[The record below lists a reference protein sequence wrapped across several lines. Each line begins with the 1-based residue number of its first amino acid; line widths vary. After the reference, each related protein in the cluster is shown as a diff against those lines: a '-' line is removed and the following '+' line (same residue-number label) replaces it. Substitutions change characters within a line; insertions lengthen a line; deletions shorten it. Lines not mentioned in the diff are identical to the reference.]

1 MKSAGRVSTR
11 VVLLVIAAL
20 GARAS
25 AQNPPQPP
33 TPQDQRPVF
42 RSGTDVVRVDV
53 YPRHRGRIVTG
64 LTPEDFR
71 VTEDGTPQTIETFEF
86 IAIAGADS
94 AEEPLEPRNAD
105 EARRMAADPR
115 NRVFIFYLDAYSVD
129 MFGSAR
135 AREPILGFLQ
145 RSMGPRDLFAVMT
158 SVQSPEL
165 LEFTRLT
172 QGLGSVLSMSKPWGL
187 EDRIP
192 EGPEEEQLEG
202 LCGRGVVAG
211 RRMLKVLN
219 DLDGLVKA
227 LSAMRP
233 ERKNLIFVGN
243 RWQNEIGLQ
252 TMPSGAFCRAPSAGA
267 VPLFDAAG
275 QRGRG
280 SFQPPAVLTEGAD
293 LCRRARA
300 EICGVDF
307 TARTREIFERAQR
320 ENVAVYF
327 LPPAP
332 KSMANFSLARSFA
345 DQTDGLSIVNNDISL
360 GLSQVL
366 GHQTGYYMIGYRS
379 TKGGEDARLRE
390 VRVRVSKP
398 DVELDVRRLY
408 DPVPRAVT
416 IASMT
421 PPRERTDLEKATDV
435 LARFRA
441 EADVFIQPMVRAAGI
456 ELVLELA
463 PQVAAREPWRGG
475 AAVTATVLDVDGRAQ
490 GSGATAIAAG
500 ERSARLVIPIV
511 NPAPAARVRLRL
523 SQGDVTLADDAQ
535 VVAEVGMAALGRGTL
550 FRAGSLPRLP
560 YLPAADLRFS
570 RTDRLR
576 LEWPAAG
583 VIAAPVVRLL
593 NAAGAPLNADIVVS
607 VLEGAPA
614 VLRADLRLLSLAP
627 GDYIVEAA
635 GTVDAARVRQ
645 LTGIRVTR

>member
-11 VVLLVIAAL
+11 VVLLMTAAL
-20 GARAS
+20 AVRAA

-33 TPQDQRPVF
+33 PQDQRPVF
-42 RSGTDVVRVDV
+42 RAATNVVRVDV

-64 LTPEDFR
+64 LTADDFR
-71 VTEDGTPQTIETFEF
+71 VTEDGAPQSIETFEF
-86 IAIAGADS
+86 IPISDAAS
-94 AEEPLEPRNAD
+94 SEEPLEPRNAD

-115 NRVFIFYLDAYSVD
+115 NRVFIFYLDAYSVEF
-129 MFGSAR
+129 FGSAR
-135 AREPILGFLQ
+135 SREPILDFLQ

-172 QGLGSVLSMSKPWGL
+172 QGLGSVLPVSKPWGL

-219 DLDGLVKA
+219 DLDGLVTV
-227 LSAMRP
+227 LGAMRP

-243 RWQNEIGLQ
+243 RWQNEIGL
-252 TMPSGAFCRAPSAGA
+252 SGGAYCRAPSAGA
-267 VPLFDAAG
+267 VPLFEAAG

-280 SFQPPAVLTEGAD
+280 SFQVPSALTEGAD
-293 LCRRARA
+293 MCRRARA

-307 TARTREIFERAQR
+307 RRRTLDLFAAAHK

-345 DQTDGLSIVNNDISL
+345 EQTDGLSIVNNDISL

-366 GHQTGYYMIGYRS
+366 DHQTGYYMIGFRS
-379 TKGGEDARLRE
+379 TKSGEDTRLRE

-398 DVELDVRRLY
+398 DIELDVRRLY
-408 DPVPRAVT
+408 DPVPRAATV
-416 IASMT
+416 AST
-421 PPRERTDLEKATDV
+421 APPRERTDLEKATDV

-441 EADVFIQPMVRAAGI
+441 DADMFIQPIVRPAGM
-456 ELVLELA
+456 EVVLELA
-463 PQVAAREPWRGG
+463 PQVATREPWRGG
-475 AAVTATVLDVDGRAQ
+475 ATVTATVLDAEGREL
-490 GSGATAIAAG
+490 GSGATAITAG
-500 ERSARLVIPIV
+500 ERSARLVIPIA
-511 NPAPAARVRLRL
+511 NAAPAARVRLRL
-523 SQGDVTLADDAQ
+523 SKGDVTLADDAQ
-535 VVAEVGMAALGRGTL
+535 VVAEVGMALGRGTL
-550 FRAGSLPRLP
+550 YRAGSLPRLP

-570 RTDRLR
+570 RTERLR
-576 LEWPAAG
+576 IEWPTAG
-583 VIAAPVVRLL
+583 VIADPAVRLL
-593 NAAGAPLNADIVVS
+593 NATGTPLGADVTVS
-607 VLEGAPA
+607 VLAGSPA
-614 VLRADLRLLSLAP
+614 VLRADLRLLSFAP
-627 GDYIVEAA
+627 GDYIIDAA
-635 GTVDAARVRQ
+635 GTVDGARVRQ

>member
-20 GARAS
+20 GVRAS

-33 TPQDQRPVF
+33 PPQEQRPVF
-42 RSGTDVVRVDV
+42 RSATNVVRVDV
-53 YPRHRGRIVTG
+53 FPRHRGRIVTG
-64 LTPEDFR
+64 LTADDFR
-71 VTEDGTPQTIETFEF
+71 VTEDGAAQTIETFEF
-86 IAIAGADS
+86 VPISDATTGEA
-94 AEEPLEPRNAD
+94 PLEPRNAD

-115 NRVFIFYLDAYSVD
+115 NRVFIFYLDAYSVEF
-129 MFGSAR
+129 FGSAR
-135 AREPILGFLQ
+135 SREPILDFLQ

-172 QGLGSVLSMSKPWGL
+172 QGLGSMLPMSKPWGL

-192 EGPEEEQLEG
+192 DGAEEEQLEG

-219 DLDGLVKA
+219 DLDGLVKV
-227 LSAMRP
+227 LGAMRP

-243 RWQNEIGLQ
+243 RWQNEIGLRSSASVGGCRL
-252 TMPSGAFCRAPSAGA
+252 PAPGALALDAG
-267 VPLFDAAG
+267 G

-280 SFQPPAVLTEGAD
+280 SFQVPSVLTEGAD
-293 LCRRARA
+293 MCRRARA

-307 TARTREIFERAQR
+307 QRRTLDVFAAAHK

-366 GHQTGYYMIGYRS
+366 DHQTGFYMIGYRS
-379 TKGGEDARLRE
+379 TQSSEQTRVRE

-408 DPVPRAVT
+408 DPAPRAVT
-416 IASMT
+416 LAATT
-421 PPRERTDLEKATDV
+421 PPRERSDLERATDA

-441 EADVFIQPMVRAAGI
+441 EADVFIQPTIRPTGV
-456 ELVLELA
+456 EVVLELT
-463 PQVAAREPWRGG
+463 PTVAAREPWRHG
-475 AAVTATVLDVDGRAQ
+475 AAVTATLLNADGREQ
-490 GSGATAIAAG
+490 GSAAATIAAG
-500 ERSARLVIPIV
+500 ERSARIVIPIAD
-511 NPAPAARVRLRL
+511 PASVTRVRLRL
-523 SQGDVTLADDAQ
+523 VQGDVALGDDAP
-535 VVAEVGMAALGRGTL
+535 VVATAAEPLGRGTL
-550 FRAGSLPRLP
+550 YRAGSLPRHP
-560 YLPAADLRFS
+560 FLPAADLRFA

-583 VIAAPVVRLL
+583 VIADPVVRLL
-593 NAAGAPLNADIVVS
+593 NATGAPLNADIVVS